1 MRDPPLKLPYAI
13 WRKKAVPI
21 EHGTACSGDP
31 DRAALGVVVEREHE
45 LYDGRRQQDA
55 DERVLELL
63 EHELPD

>member
-1 MRDPPLKLPYAI
+1 MNMRDPPLKLPYAI

-45 LYDGRRQQDA
+45 LYDGRR
-55 DERVLELL
+55 
-63 EHELPD
+63 